1 MEKLNSTQKG
11 DLLEK
16 KTYDHIKE
24 LLKNEEFFLSGKNSE
39 IFPKK
44 AYYSEKRKGNIIFDI
59 AIETYLPNSKT
70 FSILTLIECKNL
82 NRTVSVDDIEEFSHK
97 ISQIGVHNTKGVLI
111 TTSNFQERAF
121 NLGKSEGIALA
132 RMSDTDKLDWINY
145 RKEKLYGQEESESS
159 KSKFITD
166 KAQEKFIGSIGRKFV
181 DNLPNLLIECGAIDS
196 FEIKESFI
204 KVPYVTED
212 WIKYIVQRLSDR
224 NVYSNE
230 FLDTEKLIELM
241 SSSYNVVFEFNETLP
256 NNLLGKIEFDPL
268 KIYISSNLIENENR
282 WRFTLAHEIGHL
294 ILHFKLFRGLIDEK
308 SDTERNCS
316 VLKPENKRV
325 ELQANIFASHLLLP
339 NKTLLFFVNQ
349 YFVEIRNR
357 KGKLYLDNKPYNR
370 EIVYTLLSRVSL
382 ACKVSV
388 DVVRIRLI
396 QLDLLTDATNT
407 SLKSVFKQ
415 IRI

>member
-1 MEKLNSTQKG
+1 
-11 DLLEK
+11 
-16 KTYDHIKE
+16 
-24 LLKNEEFFLSGKNSE
+24 
-39 IFPKK
+39 
-44 AYYSEKRKGNIIFDI
+44 
-59 AIETYLPNSKT
+59 
-70 FSILTLIECKNL
+70 
-82 NRTVSVDDIEEFSHK
+82 
-97 ISQIGVHNTKGVLI
+97 
-111 TTSNFQERAF
+111 
-121 NLGKSEGIALA
+121 
-132 RMSDTDKLDWINY
+132 
-145 RKEKLYGQEESESS
+145 
-159 KSKFITD
+159 
-166 KAQEKFIGSIGRKFV
+166 
-181 DNLPNLLIECGAIDS
+181 LIECGAIDS

-212 WIKYIVQRLSDR
+212 QIKYIVQRLSDR

-256 NNLLGKIEFDPL
+256 NNLLGKIKFDPF
-268 KIYISSNLIENENR
+268 KIYISANLIENENR

-370 EIVYTLLSRVSL
+370 EIVYTLLCRVSL

-388 DVVRIRLI
+388 DIVRIRLI
-396 QLDLLTDATNT
+396 QLDLLVDATDT
-407 SLKSVFKQ
+407 SLKSVFK
-415 IRI
+415 RIKI